1 MLSEILA
8 ANLNLTARQ
17 LNQFEKFY
25 AAVIE
30 WNAKINLTAITDEK
44 DFAVKHVIDSLTVWD
59 AEKFAGVTKII
70 DVGTGAGFPGI
81 PLKIFLPAV
90 KIVLLD
96 SLGKRVDFLKS
107 VVADLNL
114 SGVECIHGRAE
125 DLAHDKNFRERFDLA
140 TARAVSRLNVL
151 AEYCLPFVK
160 IGGTFAA
167 MKGKNPRDEIA
178 EAEPAIKILGG
189 GEITSVIKNL
199 PDLDDERAIIYVD
212 KKFPTPKKFPR
223 KAGTPA
229 KNPLA

>member
-1 MLSEILA
+1 MLREILA
-8 ANLNLTARQ
+8 ANASLNENQ

-44 DFAVKHVIDSLTVWD
+44 DFAVKHVLDSLTVWD
-59 AEKFAGVTKII
+59 AEKFTGVKKII

-81 PLKIFLPAV
+81 PLKIFKPTV
-90 KIVLLD
+90 EIVLLD

-114 SGVECIHGRAE
+114 SGVECVHGRAE

-189 GEITSVIKNL
+189 GEIQSVRKNL
-199 PDLDDERAIIYVD
+199 PDLDDERAIIYVA
-212 KKFPTPKKFPR
+212 KKIPTPKKFPR